1 MLESLR
7 DKMLGELNDQEVYL
21 AGFIENEN
29 YELEE
34 EIKFLTKK
42 NQFWFK
48 IINGLQKALEFMSLK
63 NEDDFS
69 RKCAK
74 SKESHNKKLLELEEE
89 RMEVINMIAK
99 LEKDS

>member
-1 MLESLR
+1 MESLR

-21 AGFIENEN
+21 AGLIENEN

-63 NEDDFS
+63 NEDDFN
-69 RKCAK
+69 RKCSK
-74 SKESHNKKLLELEEE
+74 SKESHNKKLLEFEEE
-89 RMEVINMIAK
+89 RMGVVNMIAK
-99 LEKDS
+99 LKKDS